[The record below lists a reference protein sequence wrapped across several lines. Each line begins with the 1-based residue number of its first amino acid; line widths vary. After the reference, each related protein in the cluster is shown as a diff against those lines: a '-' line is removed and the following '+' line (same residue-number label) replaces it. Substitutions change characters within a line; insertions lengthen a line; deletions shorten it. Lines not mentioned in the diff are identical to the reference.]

1 VLLIALVF
9 CVVVFGGVRVT
20 HRFSFLCYVFLFCFV
35 FALCI
40 EKHILP
46 TFLNCSILMK
56 YQMVDYLRGF
66 FG

>member
-56 YQMVDYLRGF
+56 
-66 FG
+66 